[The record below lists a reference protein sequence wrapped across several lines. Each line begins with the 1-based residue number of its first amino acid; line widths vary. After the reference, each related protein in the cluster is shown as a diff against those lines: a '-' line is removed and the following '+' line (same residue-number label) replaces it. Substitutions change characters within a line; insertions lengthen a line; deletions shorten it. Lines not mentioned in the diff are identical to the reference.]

1 MKLFKW
7 QKHSGFSLLE
17 LIMALMVFS
26 IVAVIAV
33 PAYQQQLYKSRRSD
47 AQASLI
53 SLQLAQEQYR
63 ANCLQYATTLA
74 SNSNCNPD
82 GHYTLSASAISAN
95 HYYQLSIQSATSNS
109 YILTATATEIQSGD
123 SHCQTLSIDQ
133 SGTKA
138 ARTGN
143 GQIATDCW

>member
-1 MKLFKW
+1 MKLLNW
-7 QKHSGFSLLE
+7 QKHNGFSLLE

-26 IVAVIAV
+26 IVAVIAI
-33 PAYQQQLYKSRRSD
+33 PTYQQQLYKSRRTD
-47 AQASLI
+47 AKASLI

-74 SNSNCNPD
+74 SNSSCNAD

-95 HYYQLSIQSATSNS
+95 HYYQLSIQSATSTS
-109 YILTATATEIQSGD
+109 YILTATATGIQIAD

-133 SGTKA
+133 SGTKI
-138 ARTGN
+138 ARSGN
-143 GQIATDCW
+143 GEIATDCW

>member
-1 MKLFKW
+1 MKLLKW

-17 LIMALMVFS
+17 LIMALMVFG
-26 IVAVIAV
+26 IIAVIAI
-33 PAYQQQLYKSRRSD
+33 PTYQQQLYKSRRTD

-74 SNSNCNPD
+74 SNSSCNAD
-82 GHYTLSASAISAN
+82 GHYTLSASTISPN
-95 HYYQLSIQSATSNS
+95 HYYQLSIQSATSTN
-109 YILTATATEIQSGD
+109 YILTATATSAQIGD
-123 SHCQTLSIDQ
+123 INCQTLSIDQ
-133 SGTKA
+133 SGAKTA
-138 ARTGN
+138 HTGN

>member
-26 IVAVIAV
+26 IVSVIAV

-74 SNSNCNPD
+74 SNSNCNSD
-82 GHYTLSASAISAN
+82 GHYTLSASAISLN
-95 HYYQLSIQSATSNS
+95 HYYQLSIQSATSTS
-109 YILTATATEIQSGD
+109 YILTATATGIQLGD
-123 SHCQTLSIDQ
+123 SNCQTFSIDQ
-133 SGTKA
+133 DGNKS
-138 ARTGN
+138 ARSSN
-143 GQIATDCW
+143 GQIANDCW

>member
-17 LIMALMVFS
+17 LIMALTVFS
-26 IVAVIAV
+26 IVTVIAV
-33 PAYQQQLYKSRRSD
+33 PTYQQQLYKSRRSD

-63 ANCLQYATTLA
+63 NNCWQYASTLA
-74 SNSNCNPD
+74 INTNCNPD
-82 GHYTLSASAISAN
+82 GNYTLSASSISPN
-95 HYYQLSIQSATSNS
+95 HYYQLSIQSATTTS
-109 YILTATATEIQSGD
+109 YILTATATSIQIGD
-123 SHCQTLSIDQ
+123 SHCQTFSIDQ
-133 SGTKA
+133 SGTKT

>member
-1 MKLFKW
+1 MKLFKS

-17 LIMALMVFS
+17 LFITLMVFS

-33 PAYQQQLYKSRRSD
+33 PTYQQQLYKSRRTD

-63 ANCLQYATTLA
+63 ANCLQYATTLGTNT
-74 SNSNCNPD
+74 SCNPD
-82 GHYTLSASAISAN
+82 GNHSLNASSLSPN

-109 YILTATATEIQSGD
+109 YILTATATGIQIGD
-123 SHCQTLSIDQ
+123 THCQSLSIDQ
-133 SGTKA
+133 SGSKTA
-138 ARTGN
+138 HSGN